1 MNKIPLAKGITKIKS
16 NHPASNDQGVE
27 LVIALE
33 AINLP
38 FASRFCAHPVKI
50 ATKKTKQNTF
60 KIFLVL
66 LSNTIYFSILFNIFL
81 YKYFSSFRL
90 ELKSKSKY
98 LFLIITI

>member
-50 ATKKTKQNTF
+50 ATKKTKQILLRF
-60 KIFLVL
+60 FSLV
-66 LSNTIYFSILFNIFL
+66 I
-81 YKYFSSFRL
+81 
-90 ELKSKSKY
+90 
-98 LFLIITI
+98 